1 MTDEE
6 KNKYKGEYTAI
17 RVDIETARMLKRIA
31 SANDRTML
39 AQARAII
46 KREYAALEK
55 RTFEP
60 ADEKPAREYT
70 TKKTETPA
78 VAPTEKPEK
87 RKFLWWFRRD

>member
-55 RTFEP
+55 RNFEP
-60 ADEKPAREYT
+60 ADEQPAQEYTKKKAQAPAEKPVEKPA
-70 TKKTETPA
+70 
-78 VAPTEKPEK
+78 K
-87 RKFLWWFRRD
+87 RRFLWW